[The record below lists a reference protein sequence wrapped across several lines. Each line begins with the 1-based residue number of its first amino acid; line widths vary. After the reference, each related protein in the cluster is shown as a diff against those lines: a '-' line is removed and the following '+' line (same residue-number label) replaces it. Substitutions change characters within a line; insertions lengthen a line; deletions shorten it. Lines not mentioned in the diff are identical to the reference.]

1 MDKEKKIIGALLI
14 FAVIASIAVYAFFN
28 SRNPFIVAQK
38 SATDTLTADN
48 LTAEAPEIVEN
59 DAEKLTVQEEIEEIK
74 EEAKTENTEPTA
86 AETDEEKSIKN
97 EAAGD
102 LSSKLPAYVPIAR
115 NSDELTIGFITDL
128 HVFNGA
134 SANKLAEPFTN
145 RIYYFVKKM
154 NNEIV
159 PDFMLI
165 NGDVVEGTK
174 IPANTSIKQLQLVKN
189 IFNFSKI
196 QKYWVPG
203 NHDLRS
209 VTKQQWESAL
219 GINYLRKSF
228 ELRNYKII
236 ILDSNFTEKDNN
248 VSPGNGYTRGHV
260 SREEIKWL
268 EKELKNTDKKT
279 IIFIHHP
286 PLSNVDFKS
295 DLKLLDNATELR
307 ELFAKYAVLAVFGG
321 HVEDLYSEK
330 VDGVQYFSIPGI
342 YKNPKYPGAFSVINI
357 RKNQVEVNL
366 SYLEDGNNY
375 KTITLEKY

>member
-38 SATDTLTADN
+38 SATDTLTADD
-48 LTAEAPEIVEN
+48 LTAEAPEIVKN
-59 DAEKLTVQEEIEEIK
+59 DAEELTVQEEIEEIK
-74 EEAKTENTEPTA
+74 EEAKTETVEPTTN
-86 AETDEEKSIKN
+86 ETGTES
-97 EAAGD
+97 
-102 LSSKLPAYVPIAR
+102 SSKLPDYVPIAR

-134 SANKLAEPFTN
+134 SANKLADPFTN
-145 RIYYFVKKM
+145 RIYNFVKKM

-165 NGDVVEGTK
+165 NGDVIEGTK
-174 IPANTSIKQLQLVKN
+174 IPANTGIKQLQLVKN

-209 VTKQQWESAL
+209 VTKQQWESVL

-286 PLSNVDFKS
+286 PLSDVDFKS
-295 DLKLLDNATELR
+295 DLKLLDNATELK
-307 ELFAKYAVLAVFGG
+307 ELFPKYAVLAVFGG

-330 VDGVQYFSIPGI
+330 TDGVQYFSIPGI

>member
-1 MDKEKKIIGALLI
+1 MDKEKKIIYALLT
-14 FAVIASIAVYAFFN
+14 FAVIASIAVYVFFN
-28 SRNPFIVAQK
+28 IRNPFSVPQK
-38 SATDTLTADN
+38 SATNTLITDN
-48 LTAEAPEIVEN
+48 MTAETPYIIEN
-59 DAEKLTVQEEIEEIK
+59 DVAELKVQEETDEKK
-74 EEAKTENTEPTA
+74 EETKTETIEQIT

-97 EAAGD
+97 ESEEE
-102 LSSKLPAYVPIAR
+102 LSSKLPAHVPITR
-115 NSDELTIGFITDL
+115 NYDELTIGFITDL

-134 SANKLAEPFTN
+134 SANKLADPFAN
-145 RIYYFVKKM
+145 RIYHFVKKM

-159 PDFMLI
+159 PDFILI
-165 NGDVVEGTK
+165 NGDVIEGTK
-174 IPANTSIKQLQLVKN
+174 IPANTSLRQLQLVKN

-196 QKYWVPG
+196 QKHWVLG

-209 VTKQQWESAL
+209 VTKQQWQNAL

-236 ILDSNFTEKDNN
+236 ILDSNFTEKDKN

-307 ELFAKYAVLAVFGG
+307 ELFAKYDVLAVFSG
-321 HVEDLYSEK
+321 HIEDLYSEK
-330 VDGVQYFSIPGI
+330 SDGVQYFSIPGI
-342 YKNPKYPGAFSVINI
+342 YKNPKYPGAYSTINV
-357 RKNQVEVNL
+357 KGNGVDVSL
-366 SYLEDGNNY
+366 SYLVNGKY
-375 KTITLEKY
+375 ATINVKK

>member
-1 MDKEKKIIGALLI
+1 MDKEKKIICALLL

-28 SRNPFIVAQK
+28 ARNPFSVPQK
-38 SATDTLTADN
+38 SASNTSATDN
-48 LTAEAPEIVEN
+48 MTAEVSRIIEN
-59 DAEKLTVQEEIEEIK
+59 DVAELTVQEDTEETK
-74 EEAKTENTEPTA
+74 AETKTENIEQTT

-97 EAAGD
+97 EPEEE
-102 LSSKLPAYVPIAR
+102 LSSKLPAYVPITR

-134 SANKLAEPFTN
+134 SANKLADQFSN

-209 VTKQQWESAL
+209 VTKQQWKSAL

-236 ILDSNFTEKDNN
+236 ILDSNFNEKDNN

-279 IIFIHHP
+279 IIFIHHS

-307 ELFAKYAVLAVFGG
+307 ELFAKYDVLAVFSG
-321 HVEDLYSEK
+321 HIEDLYSEK
-330 VDGVQYFSIPGI
+330 ADGVQYFSIPGI

-357 RKNQVEVNL
+357 KESGVDVSL
-366 SYLEDGNNY
+366 SYLVNGNY
-375 KTITLEKY
+375 TTISVKNN